1 VKLTSPQSLRFQ
13 YVFHLRWYTRAS
25 IDARVPGQVYAT
37 TTRNKEDAWKFRLES
52 VPNALANESLGESSA
67 SPQDGYILVQV
78 KDTGK
83 KEVLTV
89 QPPLDDLVGSLGT
102 VRALIY
108 K

>member
-1 VKLTSPQSLRFQ
+1 M
-13 YVFHLRWYTRAS
+13 
-25 IDARVPGQVYAT
+25 
-37 TTRNKEDAWKFRLES
+37 
-52 VPNALANESLGESSA
+52 PNALANDPLDESSA
-67 SPQDGYILVQV
+67 SSQDGYILVQV

-102 VRALIY
+102 VRALIS